1 MLTLGALFVAA
12 LDRVDA
18 AIAHVLVAELL
29 QEGGTSCD
37 LLPWVGALLLLEGLP
52 RTAGVGEVLLSS
64 TSTSASASSSS
75 CPSAT
80 SVGVAAL
87 LPGGAVAVEVVRA
100 AAGPAVTN
108 RCSVVLLLGWV
119 P

>member
-18 AIAHVLVAELL
+18 ALAHVLVAELL
-29 QEGGTSCD
+29 QEGGAGCD

-52 RTAGVGEVLLSS
+52 RAARVGEVLLSS
-64 TSTSASASSSS
+64 TSTSASASSS
-75 CPSAT
+75 PSAA

-87 LPGGAVAVEVVRA
+87 LSGGAVAVEVVRA

-108 RCSVVLLLGWV
+108 RCPVVLLLDWI